1 MYHTILLSPRHC
13 RCRVLH
19 NTIQYYTVHYSTC
32 LVLHSTLYCSGW
44 SDISIIQYIFVVDCR
59 VFRVVR
65 REMDPSQIA
74 VGAQMNTE
82 TVQYCTSLYDS
93 VRYWTALYSTVLHS
107 AALNSTLLDI
117 TM

>member
-1 MYHTILLSPRHC
+1 
-13 RCRVLH
+13 
-19 NTIQYYTVHYSTC
+19 
-32 LVLHSTLYCSGW
+32 
-44 SDISIIQYIFVVDCR
+44 
-59 VFRVVR
+59 
-65 REMDPSQIA
+65 MDPSQIA